1 MKKKK
6 ALMIVLAV
14 LALGLA
20 GLMLSGCDGDKELA
34 APTGLEITNDV
45 LTWKAVEG
53 ADGYTVEING
63 EEYKTKNN
71 SLDLFEIT
79 NKYGTYEIRVAAD
92 SVTEGVLSSDWS
104 EQTSLTLTMP
114 DWLQVYQTADERG
127 FELCVVDKTKAQ
139 GKLIVPSFINGKAV
153 VGIRANGFY
162 ECTGLTGLILPDTV
176 EYIDVNAFLGCK
188 ELTRVRW
195 SAGLRKINTGAFDY
209 TGLETLV
216 LPEGVTFLGA
226 NAFGHA
232 KLKSV
237 SLPSTVAK
245 MTESN
250 EKSDANPFAF
260 CENLE
265 EIYVAEGNKAYKSDG
280 NCVMRREDNTL
291 VAGCKASKIPSYTEH
306 IGRFAFQGAAL
317 ESVALPE
324 GVTSIEDYA
333 FAHND
338 RLKEITLPQSLT
350 SIGKAV
356 FFWCTALG
364 KIAIPDGVTSVGDN
378 AFSTCVSL
386 KELALGAELLSA
398 GCGLTEFC
406 VALEKITVSENNESF
421 SGEGNCLTRKADNT
435 VIAGCASSKIPAGT
449 EQIGEYA
456 FCGQTQLGAI
466 DFPDGLKNIG
476 HYAFSCTGL
485 KELKLP
491 RGLQRIGVSAFANC
505 IELEYVQIPDS
516 VTDVGSKAFVC
527 EQEIGIHY
535 YVCTSMTA
543 VITDSLTELKEE
555 TFISSCT
562 IYTSHTAMPDGWKN
576 ALLVDGFRQA
586 PKVVW
591 GCELALDDDGLPYV
605 VSAPLN
611 LHEVTAHYLATS
623 ITGYA
628 PERNGWVFKG
638 WATEPQGEAE
648 FVPQKTELGFNLIEW
663 PERLD
668 FRLKLETAGLDVRVL
683 LYLYHKR
690 YEKQK
695 NSIGQE
701 QLEQLYESGTERLYA
716 VWEKI

>member
-20 GLMLSGCDGDKELA
+20 GLMLSGCERDRELA
-34 APTGLEITNDV
+34 VPTGLEITNDV

-53 ADGYTVEING
+53 ADGYTVEVNG
-63 EEYKTKNN
+63 EEYKTQNN

-114 DWLQVYQTADERG
+114 DWLQVYQTADEKG

-153 VGIRANGFY
+153 VGIKANGFY
-162 ECTGLTGLILPDTV
+162 ECAGLTGLILPDTV
-176 EYIDVNAFLGCK
+176 EYIDVNAFEGCEK
-188 ELTRVRW
+188 LTRVRW
-195 SAGLRKINTGAFDY
+195 SAGLRKINSGAFDR

-216 LPEGVTFLGA
+216 LPEGVTFLGG

-245 MTESN
+245 MTATN

-350 SIGKAV
+350 SIGNDA
-356 FFWCTALG
+356 FLWCAALES
-364 KIAIPDGVTSVGDN
+364 IALPDGVTSVGDK

-386 KELALGAELLSA
+386 KELSLGAELLNA
-398 GCGLTEFC
+398 GYGLTEFC

-466 DFPDGLKNIG
+466 DFPDGLKKIG

-505 IELEYVQIPDS
+505 IELEHVQIPDS

-527 EQEIGIHY
+527 EQEIGIY
-535 YVCTSMTA
+535 YDCTSMTA

-555 TFISSCT
+555 TFISLCT

-591 GCELALDDDGLPYV
+591 GCELALDEDGLPYV

-648 FVPQKTELGFNLIEW
+648 FVPQKTELEFNPVL

-668 FRLKLETAGLDVRVL
+668 FRLATISILDVRVL
-683 LYLYHKR
+683 LYFYDKT
-690 YEKQK
+690 YEKQI

-701 QLEQLYESGTERLYA
+701 QREQLYESGTERLYA

>member
-14 LALGLA
+14 LLLGLA

-45 LTWKAVEG
+45 LGWKAIEG

-63 EEYKTKNN
+63 EEYKTQNN

-306 IGRFAFQGAAL
+306 IGRSAFQGAAL

-333 FAHND
+333 FARND

-350 SIGKAV
+350 SIGKYA
-356 FFWCTALG
+356 FLWCAALES
-364 KIAIPDGVTSVGDN
+364 IALPDGVTSVGDN

-421 SGEGNCLTRKADNT
+421 SGEGNCLTRKADST
-435 VIAGCASSKIPAGT
+435 VIAGCALSKIPAGT

-466 DFPDGLKNIG
+466 DFPDGLKKIG

-527 EQEIGIHY
+527 EQEIGIY
-535 YVCTSMTA
+535 YDCTSMTA

-555 TFISSCT
+555 TFISLCT

-591 GCELALDDDGLPYV
+591 GCELALDEDGLPYV

-648 FVPQKTELGFNLIEW
+648 FVPQKTELEFNPVL

-668 FRLKLETAGLDVRVL
+668 FRLSTAMLDVRVL
-683 LYLYHKR
+683 LYFYHKT
-690 YEKQK
+690 YEKQI

-701 QLEQLYESGTERLYA
+701 QREQLYESGTERLYA

>member
-14 LALGLA
+14 LLLGLA
-20 GLMLSGCDGDKELA
+20 GLVLSGCDGDKELA

-45 LTWKAVEG
+45 LGWKAIEG

-63 EEYKTKNN
+63 EEYKTQNN

-162 ECTGLTGLILPDTV
+162 ECTGVTGLILPDTV
-176 EYIDVNAFLGCK
+176 EYIDVNAFEGCEK
-188 ELTRVRW
+188 LTRVRW
-195 SAGLRKINTGAFDY
+195 SAGLRKINTGAFDC

-216 LPEGVTFLGA
+216 LPEGVTFLGG

-245 MTESN
+245 MTATN

-291 VAGCKASKIPSYTEH
+291 VVGCKASKIPSYTEH

-350 SIGKAV
+350 SIGKYA
-356 FFWCTALG
+356 FLWCAALES
-364 KIAIPDGVTSVGDN
+364 IALPDGVTSVGNN
-378 AFSTCVSL
+378 AFSTCISL
-386 KELALGAELLSA
+386 KELALGAELLNA

-421 SGEGNCLTRKADNT
+421 SDEGNCLTRKADNT

-466 DFPDGLKNIG
+466 DFPDGLKKIG

-505 IELEYVQIPDS
+505 IELEHVQIPDS

-527 EQEIGIHY
+527 EQEIGIY
-535 YVCTSMTA
+535 YDCTSMTA

-555 TFISSCT
+555 TFISLCT

-591 GCELALDDDGLPYV
+591 GCELALDEDGLPYV

-648 FVPQKTELGFNLIEW
+648 FVPQKTELEFNPVL

-668 FRLKLETAGLDVRVL
+668 FRLSTAMLDVRVL
-683 LYLYHKR
+683 LYFYHKT
-690 YEKQK
+690 YEKQI

-701 QLEQLYESGTERLYA
+701 QREQLYESGTERLYA

>member
-20 GLMLSGCDGDKELA
+20 GLMLSGCERDRELA

-63 EEYKTKNN
+63 EEYKTQNN

-162 ECTGLTGLILPDTV
+162 ECTGVTGLILPDTV
-176 EYIDVNAFLGCK
+176 EYIDVNAFEGCEK
-188 ELTRVRW
+188 LTRVRW
-195 SAGLRKINTGAFDY
+195 SAGLRKINTGAFDC

-245 MTESN
+245 MTATN

-356 FFWCTALG
+356 FFWCAALG

-466 DFPDGLKNIG
+466 DFPDGLKKIG

-491 RGLQRIGVSAFANC
+491 RGLQRIGSHAFGNC

-527 EQEIGIHY
+527 EQEIGIY
-535 YVCTSMTA
+535 YDCTSMTA

-555 TFISSCT
+555 TFISLCT

-591 GCELALDDDGLPYV
+591 GCELALDEDGLPYV

-648 FVPQKTELGFNLIEW
+648 FVPQKTELEFNPVL

-668 FRLKLETAGLDVRVL
+668 FRLSTAMLDVRVL
-683 LYLYHKR
+683 LYFYHKT
-690 YEKQK
+690 YEKQI

-701 QLEQLYESGTERLYA
+701 QREQLYESGTERLYA

>member
-14 LALGLA
+14 LLLGLA
-20 GLMLSGCDGDKELA
+20 GLVLSGCDGDRDLA
-34 APTGLEITNDV
+34 APTRLEITNDV
-45 LTWKAVEG
+45 LTWEAIEG

-63 EEYKTKNN
+63 EEYKTQNN

-162 ECTGLTGLILPDTV
+162 ECTGVTGLILPDTV
-176 EYIDVNAFLGCK
+176 EYIDVNAFEGCEK
-188 ELTRVRW
+188 LTRVRW
-195 SAGLRKINTGAFDY
+195 SAGLRKINTGAFDR

-245 MTESN
+245 MTATN

-306 IGRFAFQGAAL
+306 IGNYAFRDSGA
-317 ESVALPE
+317 ESIALPE
-324 GVTSIEDYA
+324 GVTSIGDHA
-333 FAHND
+333 FYDND

-350 SIGKAV
+350 SIGESV
-356 FFWCTALG
+356 FFRCTALG
-364 KIAIPDGVTSVGDN
+364 KIAIPDGVTELPYRL
-378 AFSTCVSL
+378 FFFCTEL
-386 KELALGAELLSA
+386 KEVALGAK
-398 GCGLTEFC
+398 T
-406 VALEKITVSENNESF
+406 EKIGEDVFHMCGKLERITISESNAHFKSAADGRFLLNNTGDTLVLGCQDGAIPDGVKKIGGKAF
-421 SGEGNCLTRKADNT
+421 EGRTGLKEIDFNE
-435 VIAGCASSKIPAGT
+435 V
-449 EQIGEYA
+449 EEIGEYA
-456 FCGQTQLGAI
+456 FAMCAGLDRLKLTSAVRTIGDGAFQSCI
-466 DFPDGLKNIG
+466 GLSTVRIPDGVQSIG
-476 HYAFSCTGL
+476 SF
-485 KELKLP
+485 
-491 RGLQRIGVSAFANC
+491 
-505 IELEYVQIPDS
+505 
-516 VTDVGSKAFVC
+516 AFVC
-527 EQEIGIHY
+527 KSGKMVGKGRMNFKMAPLVLVVPESVEQFFIDSNY
-535 YVCTSMTA
+535 TVY
-543 VITDSLTELKEE
+543 TDYSSLPT
-555 TFISSCT
+555 
-562 IYTSHTAMPDGWKN
+562 GWS
-576 ALLVDGFRQA
+576 VDYGSVA
-586 PKVVW
+586 VW
-591 GCELALDDDGLPYV
+591 GCELGYDDDGLPYV
-605 VSAPLN
+605 LSAPNTFSGDGMPDLWY
-611 LHEVTAHYLATS
+611 TAIEGDGYLMHGRDGFRFA
-623 ITGYA
+623 
-628 PERNGWVFKG
+628 G
-638 WATEPQGEAE
+638 WATEPNGEAAFLSFEKSFE
-648 FVPQKTELGFNLIEW
+648 FEPFGANEEEKF
-663 PERLD
+663 
-668 FRLKLETAGLDVRVL
+668 
-683 LYLYHKR
+683 YLYKKTF
-690 YEKQK
+690 YFSVSMTE
-695 NSIGQE
+695 E
-701 QLEQLYESGTERLYA
+701 QCKEAALSGAERLYA

>member
-14 LALGLA
+14 LLLGLA
-20 GLMLSGCDGDKELA
+20 GLVLSGCERDRELA

-63 EEYKTKNN
+63 EEYKTQNN

-153 VGIRANGFY
+153 VGIKANGFY
-162 ECTGLTGLILPDTV
+162 ECAGLTGLILPDTV
-176 EYIDVNAFLGCK
+176 EYIDVNAFEGCEK
-188 ELTRVRW
+188 LTRVRW
-195 SAGLRKINTGAFDY
+195 SAGLRKINSGAFDR

-216 LPEGVTFLGA
+216 LPEGVTFLGG

-245 MTESN
+245 MTATN

-291 VAGCKASKIPSYTEH
+291 VVGCKASKIPSYTEH

-350 SIGKAV
+350 SIGKYA
-356 FFWCTALG
+356 FLWCAALES
-364 KIAIPDGVTSVGDN
+364 IALPDGVTSVGNN
-378 AFSTCVSL
+378 AFSTCISL
-386 KELALGAELLSA
+386 KELALGAELLNA

-421 SGEGNCLTRKADNT
+421 SDEGNCLTRKADNT

-527 EQEIGIHY
+527 EQEIGIY
-535 YVCTSMTA
+535 YDCTSMTA

-555 TFISSCT
+555 TFISLCT

-591 GCELALDDDGLPYV
+591 GCELALDEDGLPYV

-648 FVPQKTELGFNLIEW
+648 FVPQKTELEFNPVL

-668 FRLKLETAGLDVRVL
+668 FRLSTAMLDVRVL
-683 LYLYHKR
+683 LYFYHKT
-690 YEKQK
+690 YEKQI

-701 QLEQLYESGTERLYA
+701 QREQLYESGTERLYA

>member
-14 LALGLA
+14 LLLGLA
-20 GLMLSGCDGDKELA
+20 GLVLSGCDGDRELA
-34 APTGLEITNDV
+34 APTRLEITNDV
-45 LTWKAVEG
+45 LTWEAIEG

-63 EEYKTKNN
+63 EEYKTQNN

-114 DWLQVYQTADERG
+114 DWLQVYQTVDERG

-162 ECTGLTGLILPDTV
+162 ECTGVTGLILPDTV
-176 EYIDVNAFLGCK
+176 EYIDVNAFEGCEK
-188 ELTRVRW
+188 LTRVRW
-195 SAGLRKINTGAFDY
+195 SAGLRKINTGAFDR

-216 LPEGVTFLGA
+216 LPEGVPFLGG

-245 MTESN
+245 MPATN

-350 SIGKAV
+350 SIGKYA
-356 FFWCTALG
+356 FLWCAALES
-364 KIAIPDGVTSVGDN
+364 IALPDGVTSVGDK

-386 KELALGAELLSA
+386 KELSLGAELLNA
-398 GCGLTEFC
+398 GYGLTEFC

-505 IELEYVQIPDS
+505 IELEHVQIPDS

-527 EQEIGIHY
+527 EQEIGIY
-535 YVCTSMTA
+535 YDCTSMTA

-591 GCELALDDDGLPYV
+591 GCELALDEDGLPYV

-648 FVPQKTELGFNLIEW
+648 FVPQKTELEFNPVL

-668 FRLKLETAGLDVRVL
+668 F
-683 LYLYHKR
+683 
-690 YEKQK
+690 
-695 NSIGQE
+695 
-701 QLEQLYESGTERLYA
+701 
-716 VWEKI
+716 

>member
-20 GLMLSGCDGDKELA
+20 GLMLSGCERDRELA

-63 EEYKTKNN
+63 EEYKTQNN

-114 DWLQVYQTADERG
+114 DWLQVYQTADEKG

-176 EYIDVNAFLGCK
+176 EYIDVNAFLGCE

-195 SAGLRKINTGAFDY
+195 SAGLRKINSGAFDC

-216 LPEGVTFLGA
+216 LPEGVTFLGG

-245 MTESN
+245 MTATN

-356 FFWCTALG
+356 FFWCAALG

-421 SGEGNCLTRKADNT
+421 SDEGNCLTRKADNT

-527 EQEIGIHY
+527 EQEIGIY
-535 YVCTSMTA
+535 YDCTSMTA

-555 TFISSCT
+555 TFISLCT

-591 GCELALDDDGLPYV
+591 GCELALDEDGLPYV

-648 FVPQKTELGFNLIEW
+648 FVPQKTELEFNPVL

-668 FRLKLETAGLDVRVL
+668 FRLSTAMLDVRVL
-683 LYLYHKR
+683 LYFYHKT
-690 YEKQK
+690 YEKQI

-701 QLEQLYESGTERLYA
+701 QREQLYESGTERLYA

>member
-14 LALGLA
+14 LLLGLA
-20 GLMLSGCDGDKELA
+20 GLMLSGCERDRELA

-63 EEYKTKNN
+63 EEYQVSTN

-79 NKYGTYEIRVAAD
+79 NEYGTYEIRVAAD

-104 EQTSLTLTMP
+104 EQTSLNLTMP

-153 VGIRANGFY
+153 VGIKANGFY
-162 ECTGLTGLILPDTV
+162 ECAGVTGLILPDTV
-176 EYIDVNAFLGCK
+176 EYIDANAFFGCE

-195 SAGLRKINTGAFDY
+195 SAGLRKINSAAFDC

-216 LPEGVTFLGA
+216 LPEGVTFLGG

-245 MTESN
+245 MTATN

-291 VAGCKASKIPSYTEH
+291 VVGCKASKIPSYTEH

-350 SIGKAV
+350 SIGKYA
-356 FFWCTALG
+356 FLWCAALES
-364 KIAIPDGVTSVGDN
+364 IALPDGVTSVGNN
-378 AFSTCVSL
+378 AFSTCISL
-386 KELALGAELLSA
+386 KELALGAELLNA

-421 SGEGNCLTRKADNT
+421 SDEGNCLTRKADNT

-527 EQEIGIHY
+527 EQEIGIY
-535 YVCTSMTA
+535 YDCTSMTA

-555 TFISSCT
+555 TFISLCT

-591 GCELALDDDGLPYV
+591 GCELALDEDGLPYV

-648 FVPQKTELGFNLIEW
+648 FVPQKTELEFNPVL

-668 FRLKLETAGLDVRVL
+668 FRLSTVRVL
-683 LYLYHKR
+683 LYFYHKT
-690 YEKQK
+690 YEKQI

-701 QLEQLYESGTERLYA
+701 QREQLYESGTERLYA

>member
-20 GLMLSGCDGDKELA
+20 GLMLSGCERDRELA

-63 EEYKTKNN
+63 EEYKTQNN

-79 NKYGTYEIRVAAD
+79 NKYGAYEIRVAAD

-162 ECTGLTGLILPDTV
+162 ECTGVTGLILPDTV
-176 EYIDVNAFLGCK
+176 EYIDVNAFEGCEK
-188 ELTRVRW
+188 LTRVRW
-195 SAGLRKINTGAFDY
+195 SAGLRKINTGAFDR

-245 MTESN
+245 MTATN

-291 VAGCKASKIPSYTEH
+291 VVGCKASKIPSYTEH
-306 IGRFAFQGAAL
+306 IGRSAFQGAAL

-350 SIGKAV
+350 SIGKYA
-356 FFWCTALG
+356 FLWCAALES
-364 KIAIPDGVTSVGDN
+364 IALPDGVTSVGNN
-378 AFSTCVSL
+378 AFSTCISL
-386 KELALGAELLSA
+386 KELALGAELLNA

-421 SGEGNCLTRKADNT
+421 SDEGNCLTRKADNT

-466 DFPDGLKNIG
+466 DFPDGLKKIG
-476 HYAFSCTGL
+476 NYAFSCTGL

-491 RGLQRIGVSAFANC
+491 RGLQRIGSHAFGNC

-527 EQEIGIHY
+527 EQEIGIY
-535 YVCTSMTA
+535 YDCTSMTA

-555 TFISSCT
+555 TFISLCT

-591 GCELALDDDGLPYV
+591 GCELALDEDGLPYV

-648 FVPQKTELGFNLIEW
+648 FVPQKTELEFNPVL

-668 FRLKLETAGLDVRVL
+668 FRLATALLDVRVL
-683 LYLYHKR
+683 LYFYDKT
-690 YEKQK
+690 YEKQI

-701 QLEQLYESGTERLYA
+701 QREQLYESGTERLYA
-716 VWEKI
+716 VWGKI

>member
-20 GLMLSGCDGDKELA
+20 GLMLSGCERDRELA

-63 EEYKTKNN
+63 EEYKTQNN

-79 NKYGTYEIRVAAD
+79 NKYGAYEIRVAAD

-104 EQTSLTLTMP
+104 EQTSLNLTMP
-114 DWLQVYQTADERG
+114 DWLQVYQTADEKG

-176 EYIDVNAFLGCK
+176 EYIDVNAFWGCE

-195 SAGLRKINTGAFDY
+195 SAGLRKINSGAFDC

-216 LPEGVTFLGA
+216 LPEGVTFLGG

-245 MTESN
+245 MTATN

-306 IGRFAFQGAAL
+306 IGRSAFQGAAL

-333 FAHND
+333 FARND

-350 SIGKAV
+350 SIGKYA
-356 FFWCTALG
+356 FLWCAALES
-364 KIAIPDGVTSVGDN
+364 IALPDGVTSVGNN
-378 AFSTCVSL
+378 AFSTCISL
-386 KELALGAELLSA
+386 KELALGAELLNA

-421 SGEGNCLTRKADNT
+421 SDEGNCLTRKADNT

-527 EQEIGIHY
+527 EQEIGIY
-535 YVCTSMTA
+535 YDCTSMTA

-555 TFISSCT
+555 TFISLCT

-591 GCELALDDDGLPYV
+591 GCELALDEDGLPYV

-648 FVPQKTELGFNLIEW
+648 FVPQKTELEFNPVL

-668 FRLKLETAGLDVRVL
+668 FRLSTAMLDVRVL
-683 LYLYHKR
+683 LYFYHKT
-690 YEKQK
+690 YEKQI

-701 QLEQLYESGTERLYA
+701 QREQLYESGTERLYA

>member
-20 GLMLSGCDGDKELA
+20 GLMLSGCERDRELA

-63 EEYKTKNN
+63 EEYKTQNN

-162 ECTGLTGLILPDTV
+162 ECTGVTGLILPDTV
-176 EYIDVNAFLGCK
+176 EYIDVNAFEGCEK
-188 ELTRVRW
+188 LTRVRW
-195 SAGLRKINTGAFDY
+195 SAGLRKINTGAFDR

-245 MTESN
+245 MTATN

-291 VAGCKASKIPSYTEH
+291 VVGCKASKIPSYTEH

-350 SIGKAV
+350 SIGKYA
-356 FFWCTALG
+356 FLWCAALES
-364 KIAIPDGVTSVGDN
+364 IALPDGVTSVGNN
-378 AFSTCVSL
+378 AFSTCISL
-386 KELALGAELLSA
+386 KELALGAELLNA

-421 SGEGNCLTRKADNT
+421 SDEGNCLTRKADNT

-527 EQEIGIHY
+527 EQEIGIY
-535 YVCTSMTA
+535 YDCTSMTA

-555 TFISSCT
+555 TFISLCT

-591 GCELALDDDGLPYV
+591 GCELALDEDGLPYV

-648 FVPQKTELGFNLIEW
+648 FVPQKTELEFNPVL

-668 FRLKLETAGLDVRVL
+668 FRLSTAMLDVRVL
-683 LYLYHKR
+683 LYFYHKT
-690 YEKQK
+690 YEKQI

-701 QLEQLYESGTERLYA
+701 QREQLYESGTERLYA

>member
-14 LALGLA
+14 LLLGLA
-20 GLMLSGCDGDKELA
+20 GLVLSGCDGDRELA

-53 ADGYTVEING
+53 ADGYTVEVNG
-63 EEYKTKNN
+63 EEYKTQNN

-114 DWLQVYQTADERG
+114 DWLQVYQTADEKG

-139 GKLIVPSFINGKAV
+139 GKLIVPSFIDGKAV
-153 VGIRANGFY
+153 VGIKANGFY
-162 ECTGLTGLILPDTV
+162 ECAGLTGLILPDTV
-176 EYIDVNAFLGCK
+176 EYIDANAFFGCEK
-188 ELTRVRW
+188 LTRVRW
-195 SAGLRKINTGAFDY
+195 SAGLRKINSGAFDC

-216 LPEGVTFLGA
+216 LPEGVTFLGG

-245 MTESN
+245 MTATN

-350 SIGKAV
+350 SIGKYA
-356 FFWCTALG
+356 FLWCAALES
-364 KIAIPDGVTSVGDN
+364 IALPDGVTSVGDN

-466 DFPDGLKNIG
+466 DFPDGLKKIG

-491 RGLQRIGVSAFANC
+491 RGLQRIGSHAFGNC

-516 VTDVGSKAFVC
+516 VTDVGTNAFVC

-648 FVPQKTELGFNLIEW
+648 FVPQKTELEFNPVL

-668 FRLKLETAGLDVRVL
+668 FRLSTAMLDVRVL
-683 LYLYHKR
+683 LYFYHKT
-690 YEKQK
+690 YEKQI

-701 QLEQLYESGTERLYA
+701 QREQLYESGTERLYA

>member
-14 LALGLA
+14 LLLGLA
-20 GLMLSGCDGDKELA
+20 GLMLSGCERDRELA

-63 EEYKTKNN
+63 EEYKTQNN

-79 NKYGTYEIRVAAD
+79 NKYGAYEIRVAAD

-114 DWLQVYQTADERG
+114 DWLQVYQTADEKG

-153 VGIRANGFY
+153 VGIKANGFY
-162 ECTGLTGLILPDTV
+162 ECAGLTGLILPDTV
-176 EYIDVNAFLGCK
+176 EYIDVNAFEGCEK
-188 ELTRVRW
+188 LTRVRW
-195 SAGLRKINTGAFDY
+195 SAGLRKINSGAFDR

-245 MTESN
+245 MTTTN

-291 VAGCKASKIPSYTEH
+291 VVGCKASKIPSYTEH

-350 SIGKAV
+350 SIGKYA
-356 FFWCTALG
+356 FLWCAALES
-364 KIAIPDGVTSVGDN
+364 IALPDGVTSVGNN
-378 AFSTCVSL
+378 AFSTCISL
-386 KELALGAELLSA
+386 KELALGAELLNA

-421 SGEGNCLTRKADNT
+421 SDEGNCLTRKADNT

-527 EQEIGIHY
+527 EQEIGIY
-535 YVCTSMTA
+535 YDCTSMTA

-555 TFISSCT
+555 TFISLCT

-591 GCELALDDDGLPYV
+591 GCELALDEDGLPYV

-611 LHEVTAHYLATS
+611 LHEVTAHYLVTS

-648 FVPQKTELGFNLIEW
+648 FVPQKTELEFNPVL

-668 FRLKLETAGLDVRVL
+668 FRLSTARLDVRVL
-683 LYLYHKR
+683 LYFYDKT
-690 YEKQK
+690 YEKQI

-701 QLEQLYESGTERLYA
+701 QREQLYESGAERLYA

>member
-6 ALMIVLAV
+6 ALVIVLAV
-14 LALGLA
+14 LLLGLA
-20 GLMLSGCDGDKELA
+20 GLVLSGCDGDRELA

-114 DWLQVYQTADERG
+114 DWLQVYQTADEKG

-139 GKLIVPSFINGKAV
+139 GKLIVPSFIDGKAV
-153 VGIRANGFY
+153 VGIKANGFY
-162 ECTGLTGLILPDTV
+162 ECAGLTGLILPDTV
-176 EYIDVNAFLGCK
+176 EYIDVNAFEGCE

-195 SAGLRKINTGAFDY
+195 SAGLRKINSGAFDC

-216 LPEGVTFLGA
+216 LPEGVTFLGG

-245 MTESN
+245 MTATN

-350 SIGKAV
+350 SIGNDA
-356 FFWCTALG
+356 FLWCAALES
-364 KIAIPDGVTSVGDN
+364 IALPDGVTSVGDK

-386 KELALGAELLSA
+386 KELSLGAELLNA
-398 GCGLTEFC
+398 GYGLTEFC

-466 DFPDGLKNIG
+466 DFPDGLKKIG

-505 IELEYVQIPDS
+505 IELEHVQIPDS

-527 EQEIGIHY
+527 EQKIGIY
-535 YVCTSMTA
+535 YDCTSMTA

-555 TFISSCT
+555 TFISLCT

-591 GCELALDDDGLPYV
+591 GCELALDEDGLPYV

-648 FVPQKTELGFNLIEW
+648 FVPQKTELEFNPVL

-668 FRLKLETAGLDVRVL
+668 FRLSTAMLDVRVL
-683 LYLYHKR
+683 LYFYHKT
-690 YEKQK
+690 YEKQI

-701 QLEQLYESGTERLYA
+701 QREQLYESGTERLYA

>member
-6 ALMIVLAV
+6 ALVIVLAV
-14 LALGLA
+14 LLLGLA
-20 GLMLSGCDGDKELA
+20 GLVLSGCDGDRELA

-53 ADGYTVEING
+53 ADGYTVEVNG
-63 EEYKTKNN
+63 EEYKTQNN

-114 DWLQVYQTADERG
+114 DWLQVYQTADEKG

-153 VGIRANGFY
+153 VGIKANGFY
-162 ECTGLTGLILPDTV
+162 ECAGLTGLILPDTV
-176 EYIDVNAFLGCK
+176 EYIDVNAFEGCEK
-188 ELTRVRW
+188 LTRVRW
-195 SAGLRKINTGAFDY
+195 SAGLRKINSGAFDR

-216 LPEGVTFLGA
+216 LPEGVTFLGG

-245 MTESN
+245 MTATN

-350 SIGKAV
+350 SIGNDA
-356 FFWCTALG
+356 FLWCAALES
-364 KIAIPDGVTSVGDN
+364 IALPDGVTSVGDK

-386 KELALGAELLSA
+386 KELSLGAELLNA
-398 GCGLTEFC
+398 GYGLTEFC

-466 DFPDGLKNIG
+466 DFPDGLKKIG

-505 IELEYVQIPDS
+505 IELEHVQIPDS

-527 EQEIGIHY
+527 EQEIGIY
-535 YVCTSMTA
+535 YDCTSMTA

-591 GCELALDDDGLPYV
+591 GCELALDEDGLPYV

-648 FVPQKTELGFNLIEW
+648 FVPQKTELEFNPVL

-668 FRLKLETAGLDVRVL
+668 FRLATISILDVRVL
-683 LYLYHKR
+683 LYFYDKT
-690 YEKQK
+690 YEKQI

-701 QLEQLYESGTERLYA
+701 QREQLYESGTERLYA

>member
-6 ALMIVLAV
+6 ALVIVLAV
-14 LALGLA
+14 LLLGLA
-20 GLMLSGCDGDKELA
+20 GLVLSGCDGDRELA

-53 ADGYTVEING
+53 ADGYTVEVNG
-63 EEYKTKNN
+63 EEYKTQNN

-114 DWLQVYQTADERG
+114 DWLQVYQTADEKG

-139 GKLIVPSFINGKAV
+139 GKLIVPSFIDGKAV
-153 VGIRANGFY
+153 VGIKANGFY
-162 ECTGLTGLILPDTV
+162 ECAGLTGLILPDTV
-176 EYIDVNAFLGCK
+176 EYIDANAFFGCEK
-188 ELTRVRW
+188 LTRVRW
-195 SAGLRKINTGAFDY
+195 SAGLRKINSGAFDC

-216 LPEGVTFLGA
+216 LPEGVTFLGG

-245 MTESN
+245 MTATN

-356 FFWCTALG
+356 FFWCAALG

-406 VALEKITVSENNESF
+406 VALEKITVSKNNESF

-466 DFPDGLKNIG
+466 DFPDGLKKIG

-491 RGLQRIGVSAFANC
+491 RGLQRIGSHAFGNC

-516 VTDVGSKAFVC
+516 VTDVGTNAFVC
-527 EQEIGIHY
+527 EQEIGTY

-648 FVPQKTELGFNLIEW
+648 FVPQKTELEFKPVL

-668 FRLKLETAGLDVRVL
+668 FRLATALLDVRVL
-683 LYLYHKR
+683 LYFYDKT
-690 YEKQK
+690 YEKQI

-701 QLEQLYESGTERLYA
+701 QREQLYESGTERLYA
-716 VWEKI
+716 VWGKI

>member
-6 ALMIVLAV
+6 ALVIVLAV
-14 LALGLA
+14 LLLGLA
-20 GLMLSGCDGDKELA
+20 GLVLSGCDGDRELA

-53 ADGYTVEING
+53 ADGYTVEVNG
-63 EEYKTKNN
+63 EEYKTQNN

-114 DWLQVYQTADERG
+114 DWLQVYQTADEKG

-153 VGIRANGFY
+153 VGIKANGFY
-162 ECTGLTGLILPDTV
+162 ECAGLTGLILPDTV
-176 EYIDVNAFLGCK
+176 EYIDVNAFEGCEK
-188 ELTRVRW
+188 LTRVRW
-195 SAGLRKINTGAFDY
+195 SAGLRKINSGAFDR

-216 LPEGVTFLGA
+216 LPEGVTFLGG

-245 MTESN
+245 MTATN

-350 SIGKAV
+350 SIGNDA
-356 FFWCTALG
+356 FLWCAALES
-364 KIAIPDGVTSVGDN
+364 IALPDGVTSVGDK

-386 KELALGAELLSA
+386 KELSLGAELLNA
-398 GCGLTEFC
+398 GYGLTEFC

-505 IELEYVQIPDS
+505 IELEHVQIPDS

-527 EQEIGIHY
+527 EQEIGIY
-535 YVCTSMTA
+535 YDCTSMTA

-591 GCELALDDDGLPYV
+591 GCELALDEDGLPYV

-648 FVPQKTELGFNLIEW
+648 FVPQKTELEFNPVL

-668 FRLKLETAGLDVRVL
+668 FRLATISILDVRVL
-683 LYLYHKR
+683 LYFYDKT
-690 YEKQK
+690 YEKQI

-701 QLEQLYESGTERLYA
+701 QREQLYESGTERLYA

>member
-6 ALMIVLAV
+6 ALVIVLAV
-14 LALGLA
+14 LLLGLA

-45 LTWKAVEG
+45 LGWKAIEG

-63 EEYKTKNN
+63 EEYKTQNN

-162 ECTGLTGLILPDTV
+162 ECTGVTGLILPDTV
-176 EYIDVNAFLGCK
+176 EYIDVNAFEGCEK
-188 ELTRVRW
+188 LTRVRW
-195 SAGLRKINTGAFDY
+195 SAGLRKINTGAFDR

-216 LPEGVTFLGA
+216 LPEGVTFLGG

-245 MTESN
+245 MTATN

-291 VAGCKASKIPSYTEH
+291 VVGCKASKIPSYTEH

-350 SIGKAV
+350 SIGKYA
-356 FFWCTALG
+356 FLWCAALES
-364 KIAIPDGVTSVGDN
+364 IALPDGVTSVGNN
-378 AFSTCVSL
+378 AFSTCISL
-386 KELALGAELLSA
+386 KELALGAELLNA

-421 SGEGNCLTRKADNT
+421 SDEGNCLTRKADNT

-527 EQEIGIHY
+527 EQEIGIY
-535 YVCTSMTA
+535 YDCTSMTA

-555 TFISSCT
+555 TFISLCT

-591 GCELALDDDGLPYV
+591 GCELALDEDGLPYV

-648 FVPQKTELGFNLIEW
+648 FVPQKTELEFNPVL

-668 FRLKLETAGLDVRVL
+668 FRLSTAMLDVRVL
-683 LYLYHKR
+683 LYFYHKT
-690 YEKQK
+690 YEKQI

-701 QLEQLYESGTERLYA
+701 QREQLYESGTERLYA

>member
-20 GLMLSGCDGDKELA
+20 GLMLSGCERDRELA

-53 ADGYTVEING
+53 ADGYTVEVNG
-63 EEYKTKNN
+63 EEYKTQNN

-104 EQTSLTLTMP
+104 EQTSLTLTIP
-114 DWLQVYQTADERG
+114 DWFGFLPTDDGKGWETAVIDA
-127 FELCVVDKTKAQ
+127 TKAQ

-153 VGIRANGFY
+153 VGIKANGFY
-162 ECTGLTGLILPDTV
+162 ECAGLTGLILPDTV
-176 EYIDVNAFLGCK
+176 EYIDVNAFEGCEK
-188 ELTRVRW
+188 LTRVRW
-195 SAGLRKINTGAFDY
+195 SAGLRKINSGAFDR

-245 MTESN
+245 MTATN

-291 VAGCKASKIPSYTEH
+291 VVGCKASKIPSYTEH

-350 SIGKAV
+350 SIGKYA
-356 FFWCTALG
+356 FLWCAALES
-364 KIAIPDGVTSVGDN
+364 IALPDGVTSVGNN
-378 AFSTCVSL
+378 AFSTCISL
-386 KELALGAELLSA
+386 KELALGAELLNA

-421 SGEGNCLTRKADNT
+421 SDEGNCLTRKADNT

-527 EQEIGIHY
+527 EQEIGIY
-535 YVCTSMTA
+535 YDCTSMTA

-555 TFISSCT
+555 TFISLCT

-591 GCELALDDDGLPYV
+591 GCELALDEDGLPYV

-648 FVPQKTELGFNLIEW
+648 FVPQKTELEFNPVL

-668 FRLKLETAGLDVRVL
+668 FRLSTAMLDVRVL
-683 LYLYHKR
+683 LYFYHKT
-690 YEKQK
+690 YEKQI

-701 QLEQLYESGTERLYA
+701 QREQLYESGTERLYA

>member
-162 ECTGLTGLILPDTV
+162 ECTGVTGLILPDTV
-176 EYIDVNAFLGCK
+176 EYIDVNAFEGCEK
-188 ELTRVRW
+188 LTRVRW
-195 SAGLRKINTGAFDY
+195 SAGLRKINTGAFDR

-245 MTESN
+245 MTATN

-291 VAGCKASKIPSYTEH
+291 VVGCKASKIPSYTEH

-350 SIGKAV
+350 SIGKYA
-356 FFWCTALG
+356 FLWCAALES
-364 KIAIPDGVTSVGDN
+364 IALPDGVTSVGNN
-378 AFSTCVSL
+378 AFSTCISL
-386 KELALGAELLSA
+386 KELALGAELLNA

-421 SGEGNCLTRKADNT
+421 SDEGNCLTRKADNT

-466 DFPDGLKNIG
+466 DFPDGLKKIG

-491 RGLQRIGVSAFANC
+491 RGLQRIGSHAFGNC

-516 VTDVGSKAFVC
+516 VTDVGTNAFVC
-527 EQEIGIHY
+527 EQEIGIY
-535 YVCTSMTA
+535 YDCTSMTA

-576 ALLVDGFRQA
+576 ALLVDGIRQA

-591 GCELALDDDGLPYV
+591 GCELALDEDGLPYV

-648 FVPQKTELGFNLIEW
+648 FVPQKTELEFKPVL

-668 FRLKLETAGLDVRVL
+668 FRLATAKLDVRVL
-683 LYLYHKR
+683 LYFYDKT
-690 YEKQK
+690 YEKQI

-701 QLEQLYESGTERLYA
+701 QREQLYESGTERLYA

>member
-20 GLMLSGCDGDKELA
+20 GLMLSGCERDRELA

-63 EEYKTKNN
+63 EEYKTQNN

-79 NKYGTYEIRVAAD
+79 NKYGAYEIRVAAD

-104 EQTSLTLTMP
+104 EQTSLNLTMP
-114 DWLQVYQTADERG
+114 DWLQVYQTADEKG

-176 EYIDVNAFLGCK
+176 EYIDVNAFLGCE

-195 SAGLRKINTGAFDY
+195 SAGLRKINSGAFDC

-216 LPEGVTFLGA
+216 LPEGVTFLGG

-245 MTESN
+245 MTATN

-291 VAGCKASKIPSYTEH
+291 VAGCKKSKIPSYTEH
-306 IGRFAFQGAAL
+306 IGRSAFQGAAL

-324 GVTSIEDYA
+324 GVTSIEDFA

-350 SIGKAV
+350 SIGKYA
-356 FFWCTALG
+356 FLWCAALG

-386 KELALGAELLSA
+386 KELALGAELLNA
-398 GCGLTEFC
+398 GCGLTELC

-421 SGEGNCLTRKADNT
+421 SGEGNCLTRKADST

-466 DFPDGLKNIG
+466 DFPDGLKKIG

-491 RGLQRIGVSAFANC
+491 RGLQRIGSYAFGNC
-505 IELEYVQIPDS
+505 IELEHVQIPDS
-516 VTDVGSKAFVC
+516 VTYIGTNAFVC
-527 EQEIGIHY
+527 EQEIGTY

-576 ALLVDGFRQA
+576 ALLVDSFRQA

-648 FVPQKTELGFNLIEW
+648 FVPQKTELEFNPVL

-668 FRLKLETAGLDVRVL
+668 FRLSTARLDVRVL
-683 LYLYHKR
+683 LYFYDKT
-690 YEKQK
+690 YEKQI

-701 QLEQLYESGTERLYA
+701 QLEQLYEAGAERLYA

>member
-20 GLMLSGCDGDKELA
+20 GLMLSGCERDRELA

-63 EEYKTKNN
+63 EEYKTQNN

-79 NKYGTYEIRVAAD
+79 NKYGAYEIRVAAD

-104 EQTSLTLTMP
+104 EQTSLNLTMP
-114 DWLQVYQTADERG
+114 DWLQVYQTADEKG

-176 EYIDVNAFLGCK
+176 EYIDVNAFWGCE

-195 SAGLRKINTGAFDY
+195 SAGLRKINSGAFDC

-216 LPEGVTFLGA
+216 LPEGVTFLGG

-245 MTESN
+245 MTATN

-291 VAGCKASKIPSYTEH
+291 VAGCKKSKIPSYTEH

-350 SIGKAV
+350 SIGKYA
-356 FFWCTALG
+356 FLWCAALES
-364 KIAIPDGVTSVGDN
+364 IALPDGVTSVGNN
-378 AFSTCVSL
+378 AFSTCISL
-386 KELALGAELLSA
+386 KELALGAELLNA

-421 SGEGNCLTRKADNT
+421 SDEGNCLTRKADNT

-527 EQEIGIHY
+527 EQEIGIY
-535 YVCTSMTA
+535 YDCTSMTA

-555 TFISSCT
+555 TFISLCT

-591 GCELALDDDGLPYV
+591 GCELALDEDGLPYV

-648 FVPQKTELGFNLIEW
+648 FVPQKTELEFNPVL

-668 FRLKLETAGLDVRVL
+668 FRLSTAMLDVRVL
-683 LYLYHKR
+683 LYFYHKT
-690 YEKQK
+690 YEKQI

-701 QLEQLYESGTERLYA
+701 QREQLYESGTERLYA

>member
-6 ALMIVLAV
+6 ALVIVLAV
-14 LALGLA
+14 LLLGLA
-20 GLMLSGCDGDKELA
+20 GLVLSGCDGDRELA

-45 LTWKAVEG
+45 LGWKAIEG

-63 EEYKTKNN
+63 EEYKTQNN

-162 ECTGLTGLILPDTV
+162 ECTGVTGLILPDTV
-176 EYIDVNAFLGCK
+176 EYIDVNAFEGCEK
-188 ELTRVRW
+188 LTRVRW
-195 SAGLRKINTGAFDY
+195 SAGLRKINTGAFDR

-306 IGRFAFQGAAL
+306 IGRSAFQGAAL

-333 FAHND
+333 FARND

-527 EQEIGIHY
+527 EQEIGIY
-535 YVCTSMTA
+535 YDCTSMTA

-555 TFISSCT
+555 TFISLCT

-591 GCELALDDDGLPYV
+591 GCELALDEDGLPYV

-648 FVPQKTELGFNLIEW
+648 FVPQKTELEFNPVL

-668 FRLKLETAGLDVRVL
+668 FRLSTAMLDVRVL
-683 LYLYHKR
+683 LYFYDKT
-690 YEKQK
+690 YEKQI

-701 QLEQLYESGTERLYA
+701 QREQLYESGTERLYA

>member
-6 ALMIVLAV
+6 ALVIVLAV
-14 LALGLA
+14 LLLGLA
-20 GLMLSGCDGDKELA
+20 GLVLSGCDGDRELA

-63 EEYKTKNN
+63 EEYKTQNN

-104 EQTSLTLTMP
+104 EQTSLNLTMP

-162 ECTGLTGLILPDTV
+162 ECAGVTGLILPDTV
-176 EYIDVNAFLGCK
+176 EYIDANAFFGCE

-306 IGRFAFQGAAL
+306 IGRSAFQGAAL

-333 FAHND
+333 FARND

-350 SIGKAV
+350 SIGKYA
-356 FFWCTALG
+356 FLWCAALES
-364 KIAIPDGVTSVGDN
+364 IALPDGVTSVGDN

-421 SGEGNCLTRKADNT
+421 SGEGNCLTRKADST
-435 VIAGCASSKIPAGT
+435 VIAGCALSKIPAGT

-466 DFPDGLKNIG
+466 DFPDGLKKIG

-527 EQEIGIHY
+527 EQEIGIY
-535 YVCTSMTA
+535 YDCTSMTA

-555 TFISSCT
+555 TFISLCT

-591 GCELALDDDGLPYV
+591 GCELALDEDGLPYV

-648 FVPQKTELGFNLIEW
+648 FVPQKTELEFNPVL

-668 FRLKLETAGLDVRVL
+668 FRLSTAMLDVRVL
-683 LYLYHKR
+683 LYFYHKT
-690 YEKQK
+690 YEKQI

-701 QLEQLYESGTERLYA
+701 QREQLYESGTERLYA

>member
-14 LALGLA
+14 LLLGLA
-20 GLMLSGCDGDKELA
+20 GLVLSGCDGDRELA

-53 ADGYTVEING
+53 ADGYTVEVNG
-63 EEYKTKNN
+63 EEYKTQNN

-79 NKYGTYEIRVAAD
+79 NKYGAYEIRVAAD

-114 DWLQVYQTADERG
+114 DWLQVYQTADEKG

-139 GKLIVPSFINGKAV
+139 GKLIVPSFIDGKAV
-153 VGIRANGFY
+153 VGIKANGFY
-162 ECTGLTGLILPDTV
+162 ECAGLTGLILPDTV
-176 EYIDVNAFLGCK
+176 EYIDVNAFEGCEK
-188 ELTRVRW
+188 LTRVRW
-195 SAGLRKINTGAFDY
+195 SAGLRKINTGAFDR

-216 LPEGVTFLGA
+216 LPEGVTFLGG

-245 MTESN
+245 MTATN

-350 SIGKAV
+350 SIGNDA
-356 FFWCTALG
+356 FLWCAALES
-364 KIAIPDGVTSVGDN
+364 IALPDGVTSVGDK

-386 KELALGAELLSA
+386 KELSLGAELLNA

-421 SGEGNCLTRKADNT
+421 SDEGNCLTRKADNT

-505 IELEYVQIPDS
+505 IELEHVQIPDS

-527 EQEIGIHY
+527 EQAIGIY
-535 YVCTSMTA
+535 YDCTSMTA

-591 GCELALDDDGLPYV
+591 GCELALDEDGLPYV

-648 FVPQKTELGFNLIEW
+648 FVPQKTELEFNPVL

-668 FRLKLETAGLDVRVL
+668 FRLATISILDVRVL
-683 LYLYHKR
+683 LYFYDKT
-690 YEKQK
+690 YEKQI

-701 QLEQLYESGTERLYA
+701 QREQLYESGTERLYA